1 MTESESSKTQESSM
15 NNQVQVQDLKET
27 FNLP

>member
-15 NNQVQVQDLKET
+15 NNQVKVQDLKET